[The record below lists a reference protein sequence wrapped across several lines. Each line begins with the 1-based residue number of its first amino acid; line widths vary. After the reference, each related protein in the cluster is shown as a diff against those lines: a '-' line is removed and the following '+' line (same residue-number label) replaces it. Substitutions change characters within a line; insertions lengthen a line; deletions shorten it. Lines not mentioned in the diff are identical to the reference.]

1 MKGEFFMKEYLRYTL
16 RISPDLIKKIRITA
30 DYNSRSTNRE
40 IETAVKRYIADFERL
55 HGDIDINKK
64 VER

>member
-1 MKGEFFMKEYLRYTL
+1 M
-16 RISPDLIKKIRITA
+16 SPNLIKKIRITA